1 MSDLRAKL
9 ARLSPEQ
16 RAALEERLRR
26 QPPPRR
32 PSGIPRRAGD
42 SGPPPLS
49 FGQERLW
56 FLQQLDPS
64 DASYNMFMVQ
74 RLRGH
79 VSIEALRYALGRLV
93 ERHETLRARFTSH
106 EGSPVQ
112 EIEPPRPVEPDLI
125 DLTWTPAA
133 EREAR
138 ATELVA
144 DLTNRPFDLA
154 AGPLLRVHL
163 ITMSETDHVLCV
175 VLHHIVADG
184 WSLKILLGE
193 LAACYG
199 AHLEGREADL
209 PAPVLEYADY
219 AAWQRGLLDEE
230 GVRRQLDYWSGQ
242 LAGVPALDVPADRPR
257 PPVKSSNGDY
267 AARRIG
273 RELTARLDR
282 LARDERCTPFM
293 VLLAAFQTLLG
304 AHSGQDDVCVGSVI
318 AGRERPE
325 LEQIVGFFPNTLAL
339 RGDLSGDPGFR
350 ELLGRVRATVLDAF
364 AHQDIPFERLL
375 NELRVERD
383 LSTTPLFQAMFV
395 MQDKE
400 ASELVMP
407 GIETDVFDPGA
418 RQAKFD
424 LMLDVTPRSESLYA
438 LLSYNADLF
447 EPETVARMLRRYER
461 VLEAVADDPDVP
473 LSRLR
478 AAMLLPEDRLPA
490 VTASLSTALP
500 GPSSTAGSTG
510 PAGVVELFEERVRL
524 APEAVA
530 VSHGD
535 RRLGYAELRDRA
547 VRLAARLTSAGV
559 GPETVV
565 AVCARRGP
573 ELVVALLATA
583 MAGGAY
589 LPLDPAYPAERLRW
603 MLRDSGA
610 ALLLSQDGL
619 PECDLPTI
627 PLDGV
632 ADGPATGEDSYT
644 GDDRGTGENQHIGD
658 GSPSGVRVHG
668 PGEHDVRTPA
678 GDGRVTRPGGPGNLA
693 YVIYTSGST
702 GTPKGVQVE
711 RRALDARVAW
721 MRAEYGIRPDDRVL
735 QFASVGFDTH
745 AEEIYPALTSGA
757 ELVLAPDEPLPDFLR
772 TSRGASLTV
781 MDLPTS
787 YWQELVAARVSWP
800 PALRLL
806 ILGADPLP
814 GPALAAW
821 YEAHGERVTLVNSY
835 GPTETTIIA
844 TAGELDPAE
853 ASRRP
858 TVGHPLSATR
868 VHVLDE
874 YGARVPV
881 GVPGELCVG
890 GDGLSRGYL
899 GAPALTA
906 ERFVPDPY
914 GPAGS
919 RLYRT
924 GDRARFRPDGRL
936 EILGR
941 LDRQVKIRGYRVEP
955 GEIEARLL
963 AHPWVGQ
970 ATVTVRE
977 DTPGDRRLVAYVV
990 RHDRAPDGR
999 AAGRTAGERVAD
1011 EPASD
1016 ERSINGTGLAEGAR
1030 ERSGHRLGAG
1040 ELREY
1045 LAAELPPHLVPS
1057 AVVEVGRI
1065 PLTPSGKVDQGA
1077 LPAPEHRS
1085 GEGYLPPETAT
1096 QELVCSIWAEVLG
1109 VERVGALDDFFQLG
1123 GHSLLATR
1131 TIARLSAATGLD
1143 VPLKLAFS
1151 HPSVRRLAQALD
1163 ALAEAGP
1170 GAGSKVGPG
1179 PARRPEG
1186 TAPPLSFAQERL
1198 WFMEQFSP
1206 GTGAYVLPAAARL
1219 RGPLDLA
1226 ALEARLDAAV
1236 TRHESLRMRFPASP
1250 DGRPEVRI
1258 VPAAAPE
1265 ARIAIRVVEAGPSAE
1280 SVLPGTTSAGSVS
1293 TEAALPGSDSTTDS
1307 AMESVVESV
1316 VETATEAEAEARR
1329 IVSADA
1335 ARPFDLGD
1343 GPLLRVTLV
1352 GIAPEDHVLLVAVH
1366 HIVADGW
1373 SAEIL
1378 LDELLSGRYDRD
1390 GRDVRDGR
1398 PETRVG
1404 YGDYA
1409 LWQRERLAGPRLER
1423 HLEFWREELA
1433 ELPPLELPLDRPR
1446 PARQGHRGAWHD
1458 LRLDAGLTGAL
1469 GALARERGATLY
1481 MALLSGFQAVLSR
1494 WSGQHDF
1501 AVGSPVAGRD
1511 QTEFEDVVGLFVN
1524 LLPLRARLEGD
1535 PAFTELLGRTRD
1547 AALEVYAHQE
1557 LPFEKLVAEL
1567 DLARDAT
1574 RPPVVQVLFALQSYL
1589 GGAVPTGRSVPVAG
1603 GTATTG
1609 LATEEQTGS
1618 TTGFTTGKQS
1628 GATTTAGLTT
1638 EEQTGVTT
1646 TTGLAAD
1653 RTEGPVVEP
1662 FAPDTT
1668 STRFDLELY
1677 VSETGDGLA
1686 ARFVYNRDLFLPDT
1700 VERLAVSFETFLRAA
1715 VAAPGTRVG
1724 DLEMLPPGER
1734 ELVLTGWNATETAYP
1749 PKETLHGLVE
1759 AQAART
1765 PGAPAVVFEGET
1777 LTYAELNDRA
1787 DLLAA
1792 RLRASVAGT
1801 GTTRGTE
1808 TGRVFAVRAERSLDL
1823 PVRLLAVL
1831 KAGAAYLPL
1840 DPGLPERRVEA
1851 MLADA
1856 GAVELT
1862 AALDTPAVP
1871 GDAAPRVRDLPG
1883 SLAYVIFTSG
1893 STGRPKG
1900 VGVPHRAIV
1909 NRLRWMQET
1918 YGLDASDAV
1927 LQKTPAGFDVSVWE
1941 FFWPLI
1947 SGARLVLARPDGHR
1961 DTAYLRDLVTERAVT
1976 TVHFVPS
1983 MLAAFT
1989 SEERIEE
1996 CRSLRRVIC
2005 SGEELTAGAAERLA
2019 GRLPGV
2025 ELHNLYG
2032 PTEAAVDVSW
2042 HRYTPGEKVVPIGR
2056 PVANTRL
2063 YVLDGALRPV
2073 PVGTPGELFIGG
2085 VQLALG
2091 YLGRPALT
2099 AERFVPDPHGP
2110 PGSRLYATGD
2120 RARWRFDGEIEY
2132 LGRLDTQIKIR
2143 GMRVE
2148 PGEIEAVLGGHPDL
2162 SAAAVGVWHDGAGA
2176 RLVGYGV
2183 RREGTRGPVNTVD
2196 ADPREWLRGE
2206 LPEHMIPTAWVTLD
2220 ALPLTP
2226 NGKLDRAALPPPPGR
2241 GDLPWEPPR
2250 TDAERAVAQVWQDV
2264 LGLDKVGRHDGFFG
2278 VGGDSIRSLSVVA
2291 RLRHLGYGL
2300 DLQRLFTHQ
2309 TVAEL
2314 ASVLDTPDT
2323 GSSVE
2328 AEPEPEAATG
2338 AFGMLGAADLA
2349 KLRKGER

>member
-32 PSGIPRRAGD
+32 PSGIPRRADGG
-42 SGPPPLS
+42 GPPPLS

-79 VSIEALRYALGRLV
+79 VSIGALRYALGRLV

-112 EIEPPRPVEPDLI
+112 EIGPPLPVEPDLI
-125 DLTWTPAA
+125 DLTRLPAT

-230 GVRRQLDYWSGQ
+230 RVRRQLDYWSGQ

-282 LARDERCTPFM
+282 LARDERCTQFM

-424 LMLDVTPRSESLYA
+424 LMLDVTPRSDSLYA

-447 EPETVARMLRRYER
+447 EPDTVARMLRRYER
-461 VLEAVADDPDVP
+461 VLEAVADDPDIP

-500 GPSSTAGSTG
+500 VPLDPADPTG

-524 APEAVA
+524 APDAVA

-535 RRLGYAELRDRA
+535 RRLSYAELRERA
-547 VRLAARLTSAGV
+547 ARLAARLAAGGA

-610 ALLLSQDGL
+610 ALLLSQDGT

-632 ADGPATGEDSYT
+632 ADGSATGN
-644 GDDRGTGENQHIGD
+644 GQGAGD
-658 GSPSGVRVHG
+658 GSPSGARTDG
-668 PGEHDVRTPA
+668 PDEQGARTPA
-678 GDGRVTRPGGPGNLA
+678 GDGRATRPGGPGNLA

-772 TSRGASLTV
+772 TPRGASLTV

-787 YWQELVAARVSWP
+787 YWQELVAARTSWP

-874 YGARVPV
+874 HGARVPA
-881 GVPGELCVG
+881 GAPGELCVG
-890 GDGLSRGYL
+890 GDGLARGYL
-899 GAPALTA
+899 GSPALTA

-924 GDRARFRPDGRL
+924 GDRARFRLDGRL

-963 AHPWVGQ
+963 AHPWVGR

-990 RHDRAPDGR
+990 RHDR
-999 AAGRTAGERVAD
+999 TAGERTD
-1011 EPASD
+1011 G
-1016 ERSINGTGLAEGAR
+1016 GTGRAEGAR
-1030 ERSGHRLGAG
+1030 EQAGHRPGDG

-1057 AVVEVGRI
+1057 AVVEVARI

-1096 QELVCSIWAEVLG
+1096 QELVCSVWAEVLG

-1151 HPSVRRLAQALD
+1151 HPSARRLAQALD
-1163 ALAEAGP
+1163 ELAEAGP
-1170 GAGSKVGPG
+1170 GAGPEAGPG
-1179 PARRPEG
+1179 PVRRPEG

-1226 ALEARLDAAV
+1226 ALDARLDAAV
-1236 TRHESLRMRFPASP
+1236 TRHESLRMRFPASS
-1250 DGRPEVRI
+1250 DGRPEVRV
-1258 VPAAAPE
+1258 VPAGAPE
-1265 ARIAIRVVEAGPSAE
+1265 ARIAIRVVEAGTA
-1280 SVLPGTTSAGSVS
+1280 SAGPVP
-1293 TEAALPGSDSTTDS
+1293 AAGSR
-1307 AMESVVESV
+1307 A
-1316 VETATEAEAEARR
+1316 AEAEAEARR
-1329 IVSADA
+1329 VVSADA

-1352 GIAPEDHVLLVAVH
+1352 RLAPEDHVLLVAVH

-1373 SAEIL
+1373 SAELL
-1378 LDELLSGRYDRD
+1378 LDELLSGRD
-1390 GRDVRDGR
+1390 GRDGHDERAGR
-1398 PETRVG
+1398 PEPRVG

-1433 ELPPLELPLDRPR
+1433 ALPPLDLPLDRPR

-1469 GALARERGATLY
+1469 GELARERGATLY

-1511 QTEFEDVVGLFVN
+1511 LTEFEDVVGLFVN
-1524 LLPLRARLEGD
+1524 LLPLRARLAGD
-1535 PAFTELLGRTRD
+1535 PTFAELLGRTRD
-1547 AALEVYAHQE
+1547 AALEVYGHQE

-1589 GGAVPTGRSVPVAG
+1589 GGTVPAGRPVPVAG
-1603 GTATTG
+1603 PVASALGEGTGAAAAAGWT
-1609 LATEEQTGS
+1609 TGS
-1618 TTGFTTGKQS
+1618 T
-1628 GATTTAGLTT
+1628 
-1638 EEQTGVTT
+1638 
-1646 TTGLAAD
+1646 AD
-1653 RTEGPVVEP
+1653 RAGGPVAGP

-1677 VSETGDGLA
+1677 ASETGDGLA
-1686 ARFVYNRDLFLPDT
+1686 ARFVYDRDLFLPET
-1700 VERLAVSFETFLRAA
+1700 VERLAASFETFLRAA

-1724 DLEMLPPGER
+1724 DLEMLSPGER
-1734 ELVLTGWNATETAYP
+1734 DLVLTGWNDTGTAYP
-1749 PKETLHGLVE
+1749 PEETLHGLVE

-1765 PGAPAVVFEGET
+1765 PGAPAVLFEGET

-1792 RLRASVAGT
+1792 RLRAGADT
-1801 GTTRGTE
+1801 GTE
-1808 TGRVFAVRAERSLDL
+1808 RVFAVRAERSLDL

-1862 AALDTPAVP
+1862 AALGSPAEP
-1871 GDAAPRVRDLPG
+1871 ADAGRRTRDLPG

-1918 YGLDASDAV
+1918 YGLDAGDAV

-1961 DTAYLRDLVTERAVT
+1961 DTAYLRDLVVERGIT

-1989 SEERIEE
+1989 AEERIEE
-1996 CRSLRRVIC
+1996 CGSLRRVIC
-2005 SGEELTAGAAERLA
+2005 SGEELTAGAAERLT

-2073 PVGTPGELFIGG
+2073 PAGTPGELFIGG
-2085 VQLALG
+2085 VQLARG
-2091 YLGRPALT
+2091 YLGRPGLT
-2099 AERFVPDPHGP
+2099 AERFVPDPYGP

-2120 RARWRFDGEIEY
+2120 RARWRRDGEIEY
-2132 LGRLDTQIKIR
+2132 LGRLDSQVKIR

-2183 RREGTRGPVNTVD
+2183 RREGARGTANAADIANAVD
-2196 ADPREWLRGE
+2196 AVDVDPREWLRGE
-2206 LPEHMIPTAWVTLD
+2206 LPEHMIPTAWVTLE

-2291 RLRHLGYGL
+2291 RLRDLGYGL
-2300 DLQRLFTHQ
+2300 DLQQLFTHQ

-2323 GSSVE
+2323 GP
-2328 AEPEPEAATG
+2328 AATATPEPEAATG
-2338 AFGMLGAADLA
+2338 ATEAFGMLGAADLA

>member
-16 RAALEERLRR
+16 RAALEEKLRR

-32 PSGIPRRAGD
+32 PSGIPRRPDDG
-42 SGPPPLS
+42 GPPPLS

-56 FLQQLDPS
+56 FLQQLDPA
-64 DASYNMFMVQ
+64 DASYNMFLVQ

-79 VSIEALRYALGRLV
+79 VSFEALGYALDRLV

-112 EIEPPRPVEPDLI
+112 EIGPPLPVEPDLI
-125 DLTWTPAA
+125 DLTGLPAG
-133 EREAR
+133 ERETR

-199 AHLEGREADL
+199 ARLEGREADL

-230 GVRRQLDYWSGQ
+230 RVRRQLDYWSGQ
-242 LAGVPALDVPADRPR
+242 LAGVPVLDVPADRPR
-257 PPVKSSNGDY
+257 PAVKSSNGDY
-267 AARRIG
+267 AGRRIG

-282 LARDERCTPFM
+282 LARDERCTQFM

-424 LMLDVTPRSESLYA
+424 LMLDVTPRSDSLYA

-447 EPETVARMLRRYER
+447 EPDTVARMLRRYEL
-461 VLEAVADDPDVP
+461 VLEAVADDPDIP

-500 GPSSTAGSTG
+500 ATAG
-510 PAGVVELFEERVRL
+510 PAGVLELFEERVRL
-524 APEAVA
+524 APDAVA

-535 RRLGYAELRDRA
+535 RRLSYAELRGHA
-547 VRLAARLTSAGV
+547 ARLAARLASEGA

-610 ALLLSQDGL
+610 ALLLSQDG
-619 PECDLPTI
+619 PPGCDLPTI

-632 ADGPATGEDSYT
+632 ADGPATGDE
-644 GDDRGTGENQHIGD
+644 
-658 GSPSGVRVHG
+658 
-668 PGEHDVRTPA
+668 PA
-678 GDGRVTRPGGPGNLA
+678 TRPGGPGNLA

-721 MRAEYGIRPDDRVL
+721 MRAEYGVRPQDRVL

-772 TSRGASLTV
+772 TPRGASLTV

-787 YWQELVAARVSWP
+787 YWQELVAARISWP

-874 YGARVPV
+874 HGARVPA
-881 GVPGELCVG
+881 GAPGELCVG

-899 GAPALTA
+899 GSPALTA

-963 AHPWVGQ
+963 AHPWVGR

-990 RHDRAPDGR
+990 RR
-999 AAGRTAGERVAD
+999 
-1011 EPASD
+1011 EPAAD
-1016 ERSINGTGLAEGAR
+1016 
-1030 ERSGHRLGAG
+1030 ERSGHRFDGG
-1040 ELREY
+1040 KLREY

-1085 GEGYLPPETAT
+1085 GEGYLPPETPT
-1096 QELVCSIWAEVLG
+1096 QELVCSVWAEVLG

-1143 VPLKLAFS
+1143 LPLKLAFS

-1170 GAGSKVGPG
+1170 GAGPAAGAGPV
-1179 PARRPEG
+1179 RRPEG

-1226 ALEARLDAAV
+1226 ALDARLDAAV
-1236 TRHESLRMRFPASP
+1236 TRHESLRMRFPASS
-1250 DGRPEVRI
+1250 DGRPEVRV
-1258 VPAAAPE
+1258 VPAGTPE
-1265 ARIAIRVVEAGPSAE
+1265 ARIAIRVVETRAE
-1280 SVLPGTTSAGSVS
+1280 AAHTERAHTE
-1293 TEAALPGSDSTTDS
+1293 TEAEAEKAGATHAKATHAETTHT
-1307 AMESVVESV
+1307 
-1316 VETATEAEAEARR
+1316 ETEAEAEKAGATHAKATHAGTAHTEAEAEARR

-1352 GIAPEDHVLLVAVH
+1352 RLAPADHVLLIAVH

-1373 SAEIL
+1373 SAELL
-1378 LDELLSGRYDRD
+1378 LDELLYDRD
-1390 GRDVRDGR
+1390 DHTGHTGRDSHGGR
-1398 PETRVG
+1398 PGPRVG

-1433 ELPPLELPLDRPR
+1433 ALPPLDLPLDRPR

-1469 GALARERGATLY
+1469 GELARERGATLY

-1511 QTEFEDVVGLFVN
+1511 LTEFEDVVGLFVN

-1589 GGAVPTGRSVPVAG
+1589 GGTVPAGRSVPVTGSPAATG
-1603 GTATTG
+1603 QAAEPTTG
-1609 LATEEQTGS
+1609 EHAGP
-1618 TTGFTTGKQS
+1618 
-1628 GATTTAGLTT
+1628 TAGP
-1638 EEQTGVTT
+1638 
-1646 TTGLAAD
+1646 AAG
-1653 RTEGPVVEP
+1653 RAGRPVAEP
-1662 FAPDTT
+1662 FVPDTT

-1686 ARFVYNRDLFLPDT
+1686 ARFVYNRDLFLPET
-1700 VERLAVSFETFLRAA
+1700 VERLAASFGTFLRAA
-1715 VAAPGTRVG
+1715 VAAPETRVG
-1724 DLEMLPPGER
+1724 DLEMLSPGER
-1734 ELVLTGWNATETAYP
+1734 DLVLTGWNATGTAYP
-1749 PKETLHGLVE
+1749 AEETLHGLVE

-1765 PGAPAVVFEGET
+1765 PDATAVVFEGET

-1787 DLLAA
+1787 GLLAA
-1792 RLRASVAGT
+1792 RLRAGVTGFADVAGVA
-1801 GTTRGTE
+1801 GVAEKDGDPAAD
-1808 TGRVFAVRAERSLDL
+1808 RVFAVRAERSLDL

-1831 KAGAAYLPL
+1831 KAGGAYLPL

-1862 AALDTPAVP
+1862 AALDASTDPGNASPPA
-1871 GDAAPRVRDLPG
+1871 RDLPDT
-1883 SLAYVIFTSG
+1883 LAYVIFTSG

-1918 YGLDASDAV
+1918 YGLDAGDAV

-1947 SGARLVLARPDGHR
+1947 TGARLVLARPDGHR
-1961 DTAYLRDLVTERAVT
+1961 DTAYLRDLVTEQAIT

-1989 SEERIEE
+1989 AEERIEE

-2005 SGEELTAGAAERLA
+2005 SGEELTAVAAERLT

-2042 HRYTPGEKVVPIGR
+2042 HRHTPGEKVVPIGR

-2063 YVLDGALRPV
+2063 YVLDEALRPV
-2073 PVGTPGELFIGG
+2073 PVGTPGQLFIGG
-2085 VQLALG
+2085 VQLARG

-2099 AERFVPDPHGP
+2099 AERFVPDPYGP

-2120 RARWRFDGEIEY
+2120 RARWRPDGELEY
-2132 LGRLDTQIKIR
+2132 LGRLDTQTKIR

-2183 RREGTRGPVNTVD
+2183 RREGTGDTADTGD

-2291 RLRHLGYGL
+2291 RLRDLGYGL
-2300 DLQRLFTHQ
+2300 DLQQLFTHQ
-2309 TVAEL
+2309 SVAEL
-2314 ASVLDTPDT
+2314 AGVLRPPGDGSPAETRRTPEPA
-2323 GSSVE
+2323 VE
-2328 AEPEPEAATG
+2328 A
-2338 AFGMLGAADLA
+2338 FGLLNPADLA
-2349 KLRKGER
+2349 KLRRDGR